1 MNPAIKLFIEH
12 TVDILE
18 ADPVD
23 FFFKAWQASNILWRE
38 DVAYMS
44 TMLSEAGIEDV
55 EENRE
60 LALLKALDTQME
72 VFGVADGGVSAMPV
86 YDFIQADSLFRGYGE
101 SADQLVWRCVGGF
114 YHRSLLGKDV
124 CFVLLH
130 GLGRSSFQDSDLD
143 QCPCLRGAE
152 FL

>member
-60 LALLKALDTQME
+60 LALLKALDTQIE
-72 VFGVADGGVSAMPV
+72 VFTSDDSSISAMPV
-86 YDFIQADSLFRGYGE
+86 YDFIQAYMDN
-101 SADQLVWRCVGGF
+101 CVG
-114 YHRSLLGKDV
+114 YHENYV
-124 CFVLLH
+124 
-130 GLGRSSFQDSDLD
+130 
-143 QCPCLRGAE
+143 
-152 FL
+152 FLFIQKHADRWDNYIELYEENNMTIISRR